1 MAKIVVD
8 TPTRDGL
15 GFQGYANALVDIILD
30 SGSPFTI
37 GILGEWG
44 VGKTSLMQTMRE
56 KLNDEHGEDVIPI
69 WFNAWRCE
77 REKNLAIIP
86 LLQLLVSEI
95 KDDSLK
101 KAFWILLKSIQI
113 TIPVGVAEISAGGG
127 SQIQVEEDIYYA
139 KLTAIETALEGNK
152 KKIVVFIDDL
162 DRCAPDKILE
172 VLESTKVFLDIKG
185 FVYVLG
191 LSPDVVVK
199 AIEQKYEAMGING
212 EDYLE
217 KIVQIPFRIP
227 DWNVTD
233 RGDFLTDL
241 VDNEKIDPTY
251 KDTIGEYKDI
261 IQEVIERTPRQVKR
275 FINTYI
281 CEQEIFKE
289 KELDQTI
296 HLVLTILKFKWYDF
310 YQNLFDESY
319 RHKLKEILSDE
330 NKLTE
335 ELKEKE
341 GLIDFINSIKAKK
354 TIEEIIAMS
363 DTQLSEYRR
372 VGMIMPQKISE
383 PATSREKL
391 IELLKAEKV
400 SEFNALRV
408 REGLEEIDLGRA
420 DLSGAYLRRAD
431 LHGADLR
438 EGYLRGADLAGVD
451 LTEAYLRGADL
462 TDADLTRAVL
472 TRAVLRLVNL
482 RGVDLTGVDLTGAN
496 LKSGI
501 ILIKEHYYQEAKVS
515 GTNFGKALIND
526 RGFLEYLK
534 KNGAINVPDEVSTK
548 DDFINAMKKR
558 GFDVGGIEQ
567 FFDE

>member
-8 TPTRDGL
+8 TPTREGL
-15 GFQGYANALVDIILD
+15 GFQDYADALVGIIVD

-44 VGKTSLMQTMRE
+44 VGKTSLMKMMCG
-56 KLNDEHGEDVIPI
+56 KLKDEHGKNVIPI

-77 REKNLAIIP
+77 RERNLAIIP
-86 LLQLLVSEI
+86 LLEALMGEI
-95 KDDSLK
+95 KDKDLRK
-101 KAFWILLKSIQI
+101 TITDILKSIKLKFGPI
-113 TIPVGVAEISAGGG
+113 ELEPGKAV
-127 SQIQVEEDIYYA
+127 SQNQAEEDLYYD
-139 KLTAIETALEGNK
+139 KIMAIETTLGDTN

-191 LSPDVVVK
+191 LSPEVVEK
-199 AIEQKYEAMGING
+199 AIEQKYKDMGING

-241 VDNEKIDPTY
+241 VDKDKIDPTY

-261 IQEVIERTPRQVKR
+261 IQEAIERTPRQLKR

-296 HLVLTILKFKWYDF
+296 HLVLTILKFKWYNF
-310 YQNLFDESY
+310 YQNLFDERY
-319 RHKLKEILSDE
+319 RQNLKDIFGDE
-330 NKLTE
+330 NKLRE
-335 ELKEKE
+335 ELKDRKD
-341 GLIDFINSIKAKK
+341 LIDFINKARE

-372 VGMIMPQKISE
+372 AGMIMPQKISE

-391 IELLKAEKV
+391 IELLKAGKV
-400 SEFNALRV
+400 SEFNALRD
-408 REGLEEIDLGRA
+408 REGVEVIDLHMA
-420 DLSGAYLRRAD
+420 DLRKGCLRGAD
-431 LHGADLR
+431 LRVADLR
-438 EGYLRGADLAGVD
+438 EGYLRGADLAGAD

-462 TDADLTRAVL
+462 TDADLTDADL
-472 TRAVLRLVNL
+472 TRAVLRLANL

-515 GTNFGKALIND
+515 GTNFGNALIND
-526 RGFLEYLK
+526 RGFLEYLR

-558 GFDVGGIEQ
+558 GFDVGGIDQ

>member
-8 TPTRDGL
+8 TPTREGL
-15 GFQGYANALVDIILD
+15 GFQDYADALVDIIVD

-44 VGKTSLMQTMRE
+44 VGKTSLMKTMCG
-56 KLNDEHGEDVIPI
+56 KLKDEHEEKIIPI

-77 REKNLAIIP
+77 RERNLAIIP

-101 KAFWILLKSIQI
+101 KAFWRLLKSIQI

-139 KLTAIETALEGNK
+139 KLKAIETALEENK
-152 KKIVVFIDDL
+152 EKIVVFIDDL

-191 LSPDVVVK
+191 LSPEVVVK

-241 VDNEKIDPTY
+241 VDKDKIDPTY
-251 KDTIGEYKDI
+251 KNTIGKYKDI
-261 IQEVIERTPRQVKR
+261 IQEVIEKTPRQVKR

-289 KELDQTI
+289 KKLDQTI
-296 HLVLTILKFKWYDF
+296 HLVLTILKFKWYIF
-310 YQNLFDESY
+310 YQNLFDE
-319 RHKLKEILSDE
+319 RFRKNLKEIISDE
-330 NKLTE
+330 NKLRE
-335 ELKEKE
+335 ELKLKE
-341 GLIDFINSIKAKK
+341 GLIEFINSSKVKE
-354 TIEEIIAMS
+354 TIVKIINMS

-372 VGMIMPQKISE
+372 AGMIMPQKISE

-391 IELLKAEKV
+391 IELLKAGKV
-400 SEFNALRV
+400 SEFNALRD
-408 REGLEEIDLGRA
+408 RESIGKIDLRGADLSGADLSMAVLIGADLSRANLFGADLSRANLFGADLSRAVLREAVLHGAILIEAVLLWADLGRA
-420 DLSGAYLRRAD
+420 DLSGAYL
-431 LHGADLR
+431 LG
-438 EGYLRGADLAGVD
+438 
-451 LTEAYLRGADL
+451 
-462 TDADLTRAVL
+462 
-472 TRAVLRLVNL
+472 
-482 RGVDLTGVDLTGAN
+482 
-496 LKSGI
+496 GI
-501 ILIKEHYYQEAKVS
+501 ILVEGPNYQEANVS
-515 GTNFGKALIND
+515 AANFENALIND

-534 KNGAINVPDEVSTK
+534 ENGAIDVPDEVSTK

-558 GFDVGGIEQ
+558 GLDVGGIDH